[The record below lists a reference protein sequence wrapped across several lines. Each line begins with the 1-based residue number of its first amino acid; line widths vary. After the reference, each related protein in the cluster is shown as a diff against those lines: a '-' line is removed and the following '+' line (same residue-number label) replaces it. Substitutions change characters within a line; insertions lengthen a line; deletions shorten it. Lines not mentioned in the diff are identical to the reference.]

1 MSTVECCI
9 CMDDIMSTNCITTPC
24 GHIFHANCLM
34 KHTYM
39 NSYTCPCCR
48 AELVEK
54 SRNHDSDD
62 DSDDSDDDSLDS
74 EDETVLTEVQE
85 EDNNLQGFRW
95 MFQRANCEELEGDET
110 EYNERMEEE
119 SFQSGQEQLLF
130 EEQKDQ
136 IEHLVKEIK
145 KRKCISYDDLLRA
158 YIGTNCDDYMYNEYG
173 RDMEYKVTS
182 TINDIDSRVRDDFA
196 YSTRGLRRH
205 AFVQMM

>member
-24 GHIFHANCLM
+24 GHTFHANCLM

-39 NSYTCPCCR
+39 NNYTCPCCR

-54 SRNHDSDD
+54 PSEESDD
-62 DSDDSDDDSLDS
+62 ESDDDSLVS

-85 EDNNLQGFRW
+85 EDNNLQCFRW
-95 MFQRANCEELEGDET
+95 MFQRVNGEELEGDEN

-119 SFQSGQEQLLF
+119 SFQSGQDQLIF

-145 KRKCISYDDLLRA
+145 KRKCISYEDLLRA

-182 TINDIDSRVRDDFA
+182 TINDIDSRVRNDLP
-196 YSTRGLRRH
+196 YNIRRPGRR